1 MLLPYATYIVDFDD
15 FIVVMGRFEKYNVD
29 LKGLKTSSLNLEFDL
44 DNAFFGDID
53 GEEFQKGAVK
63 AVVTVK
69 RSRDVFDFS
78 FDLKGKVVVPCDRCL
93 DELEVEVETENVLRV
108 KLGEEY
114 ADEGDIVVVPEQDGD
129 INIAWY
135 LYEFIALAL
144 PLKRVHAPGKCNND
158 MLGKLKK
165 HSAGSVTDVD
175 EDGEQEVDPRWAGLK
190 NIQFEED
197 N

>member
-1 MLLPYATYIVDFDD
+1 M
-15 FIVVMGRFEKYNVD
+15 
-29 LKGLKTSSLNLEFDL
+29 
-44 DNAFFGDID
+44 
-53 GEEFQKGAVK
+53 
-63 AVVTVK
+63 
-69 RSRDVFDFS
+69 
-78 FDLKGKVVVPCDRCL
+78 
-93 DELEVEVETENVLRV
+93 ETENVLRV

-165 HSAGSVTDVD
+165 HSAGSVADVD